1 MSLRLSL
8 PNPFGGAIW
17 YKERTASTMDDIRAL
32 IRRGEPEGTVA
43 IAGFQEAG
51 RGRFADRRWEAGPG
65 EALLF
70 SIALRAP
77 RPASGD
83 PPASF
88 LGALD
93 DHPPASLRAPRPASG
108 DPPASFPGAPD
119 DHPPASLRAP
129 RPASGD
135 RTPALTPSLRLAL
148 GVAQF
153 LESLGLKPVIKWPND
168 LLLDERKVCGILV
181 VSSGGWL
188 YGGIGLNLR
197 QSRFPDKLRRPA
209 TSLLLAGRDL
219 APEEALSGL
228 LPWLQAAYFD
238 ANARFEAER
247 RLWHLYEEVEVEEQ
261 PTFPPR
267 RGRASGLAA
276 DGALLLETPTG
287 TVRCIVGE

>member
-77 RPASGD
+77 RPT
-83 PPASF
+83 
-88 LGALD
+88 
-93 DHPPASLRAPRPASG
+93 SG